1 MQLARDLGMLKNE
14 LLLRITSREIT
25 EWIAFYSML
34 NEKEPKI
41 EKPNPMLLQ
50 EKFKALMDGKIT
62 KVKK

>member
-1 MQLARDLGMLKNE
+1 MLKNE

-50 EKFKALMDGKIT
+50 EKFKALMGGKIT